1 MRAAEERAPKGS
13 PLTDQPTTAQSD
25 SNGTPEGPIAYG
37 KKQSHVWR
45 PLPSKTWPQ
54 FVDWLDLDR
63 PKDHKDCGAYVVGE
77 LQVTK
82 GCQARDGGPD
92 CVALHRNHR
101 AVVSRWVLALDADS
115 ASRSFALDAAVE
127 LGCALAMYTTWSH
140 TPETP
145 RWRLLAPLSRPV
157 DSAEYNLIARA
168 VMRWLGDEQ
177 FDRGS
182 KEPWRLMHR
191 PSTQGGY
198 DKQVVDGD
206 PLDVDVWL
214 ARAAELE
221 LSPPKQ
227 TPPHADDS
235 PRYADLDADEQ
246 ERLDSYFQASR
257 TGELEKLAA
266 LPQPWVSGE
275 SYWDEGVF
283 KVACNLIE
291 FANSNWC
298 NYTLDQA
305 HQDLLDHAPSD
316 EAWGEADH
324 IEKWESAEATTVGK
338 ARKMPP
344 RRPDSGDDFK
354 TNPIDGDTEPDA
366 KQPLSVKLRAH
377 VQEHYDA
384 FPATADKRI
393 FVQPKQG
400 GRAELLTKNFVIRAA
415 GHLGKK
421 AASLSQP
428 ATEAA
433 TVLTAWALH
442 EPPRTLALRAHYQP
456 GRIVLDLA
464 QTNSNRCV
472 VVTPEGWTVE
482 DVPPRDVVFQT
493 SGAALPDPELGGSVD
508 ELRQLLR
515 WNPDDERWM
524 LVKGWLPCSLM
535 ADQNR
540 PILCVFGPQGSAK
553 STTGRFVTGVFDP
566 KPKGVLGGGFGK
578 NRSDDETKALKHY
591 VPAWDNVSTLSDEG
605 ADFLSRL
612 VTGDLIEKRLLYSD
626 ADLVSISYRRTAVIT
641 GINMPR
647 GVKPDTL
654 DRLILVTLQHVEGA
668 RLTEGKL
675 DAEWDGA
682 QPRILAGVLDLAA
695 KMLAGLPK
703 AQNPAD
709 LRMADYAEALWA
721 IDPALYDAYRDNV
734 NSTRSDMAHDDPFIQ
749 VIVEWLRTCEG
760 HEWEGTAEDAQ
771 QEAIYRADFSGAWW
785 PKNGRVLS
793 EQLNKCSELLRAVG
807 VTVTERRSKKQRLK
821 HFVLVEE

>member
-1 MRAAEERAPKGS
+1 VRAANDPALSDGVA
-13 PLTDQPTTAQSD
+13 TNPTPATTQAE
-25 SNGTPEGPIAYG
+25 SNGTPETAERLLNVTT
-37 KKQSHVWR
+37 SRR
-45 PLPSKTWPQ
+45 PKSNAPWKLHQMPWAGLL
-54 FVDWLDLDR
+54 VDLDLAN
-63 PKDHKDCGAYVVGE
+63 PADHQECGGYVPG
-77 LQVTK
+77 LFRSSK
-82 GCQARDGGPD
+82 
-92 CVALHRNHR
+92 RNDEYF
-101 AVVSRWVLALDADS
+101 VSRSVLTLDADEAKS
-115 ASRSFALDAAVE
+115 SFLDDVARVLPGVAAAVH
-127 LGCALAMYTTWSH
+127 TTWSDGVKGN
-140 TPETP
+140 
-145 RWRLLAPLSRPV
+145 RWRLLVPLSRDV
-157 DSAEYNLIARA
+157 DADEYRRLHQA
-168 VMRWLGDEQ
+168 VRDALGDHWGADKGCPSPVQ
-177 FDRGS
+177 FM
-182 KEPWRLMHR
+182 WR
-191 PSTQGGY
+191 PSTQNKGTYVSHVQSGEL
-198 DKQVVDGD
+198 
-206 PLDVDVWL
+206 LDVDAWLQDEPEVEPPAPQPEARALHPYAKAAIDGEL
-214 ARAAELE
+214 ARLDECDLMGW
-221 LSPPKQ
+221 SGPPWDN
-227 TPPHADDS
+227 T
-235 PRYADLDADEQ
+235 
-246 ERLDSYFQASR
+246 
-257 TGELEKLAA
+257 TLA
-266 LPQPWVSGE
+266 
-275 SYWDEGVF
+275 
-283 KVACNLIE
+283 VACNLIE
-291 FANSNWC
+291 FANSPWSG
-298 NYTLDQA
+298 YTLDQA
-305 HQDLLDHAPSD
+305 
-316 EAWGEADH
+316 EADLMDRAPTDDGFGPKEH
-324 IEKWESAEATTVGK
+324 ASKWASAAKKVG
-338 ARKMPP
+338 RKG
-344 RRPDSGDDFK
+344 RPQPSGDPGDGFEAVGVK
-354 TNPIDGDTEPDA
+354 PIDGDTEPDA
-366 KQPLSVKLRAH
+366 KQPLSVKLREH

-393 FVQPKQG
+393 FVQPKRG
-400 GRAELLTKNFVIRAA
+400 GRAELPTKNFVIRAA

-456 GRIVLDLA
+456 GRVVLDLA

-472 VVTPEGWTVE
+472 VVTPEGWTVA

-493 SGAALPDPELGGSVD
+493 SGAALPDPERGGSVD

-540 PILCVFGPQGSAK
+540 PILCLFGPQGSAK

-675 DAEWDGA
+675 DAEWSAA

-695 KMLAGLPK
+695 KMLAGLPT

-721 IDPALYDAYRDNV
+721 INPALYDAYRDNV
-734 NSTRSDMAHDDPFIQ
+734 NSTRGDMAHDDPFIQ
-749 VIVEWLRTCEG
+749 VLVEWLRSCEG
-760 HEWEGTAEDAQ
+760 QEWEGTADDAQ
-771 QEAIYRADFSGAWW
+771 QEAIYRADFDGKWW